1 MLKTVYLDN
10 AATTP
15 MDDRVIDAM
24 TDAMR
29 STFGNPSA
37 SHNLGRKAKG
47 LLETSRRTIA
57 KVINAAPKEI
67 VFTSGG
73 TEADNM
79 AIIGAVEDL
88 GVKNIITSR
97 TEHKAV
103 LYTSERMAEQ
113 HGVNIHYVELDE
125 LGRPS
130 YENLAELASQNPN
143 SLITLMHANNE
154 IGTKIDLK
162 KVGEISRANNCYFHS
177 DTVQTLGHF
186 AIDVKDIQADFITCS
201 AHKLNGPK
209 GVGFLY
215 TNSDLQ
221 MKPMIVGGG
230 QESGKRA
237 GTENLISIV
246 GLAKSIEL
254 ADEHLEEEIAYIT
267 GLKNHMK
274 SLIQDQIPGA
284 NFNGDTSDNGSLYT
298 VLNVSLPPTD
308 FNDVLLLKLDIEGVC
323 VSGGSACNSGANTG
337 SHVLNALNHPTD
349 RQAIRFS
356 FSRFT
361 TKEDLEFAVEKLR
374 KVLEIPA
381 NVMA

>member
-1 MLKTVYLDN
+1 MKTVYLDN

-15 MDDRVIDAM
+15 MDDRVIAAM
-24 TDAMR
+24 TEAMQN
-29 STFGNPSA
+29 TYGNPSA

-47 LLETSRRTIA
+47 LLETSRRSIA
-57 KVINAAPKEI
+57 KIINAAPKEI

-79 AIIGAVEDL
+79 AIICAVEDL
-88 GVKNIITSR
+88 GVKTIITAR

-103 LYTSERMAEQ
+103 LYTSERMAKLHGVEILYVNLDADGRPNYQHLQELAEQ
-113 HGVNIHYVELDE
+113 HNH
-125 LGRPS
+125 
-130 YENLAELASQNPN
+130 

-162 KVGEISRANNCYFHS
+162 LVGEIAKKNNCFFHS

-186 AIDVKDIQADFITCS
+186 AIDVKEVQADFITCS

-215 TNSDLQ
+215 INGDLTL
-221 MKPMIVGGG
+221 KPMIVGGG

-237 GTENLISIV
+237 GTENIVSIV
-246 GLAKSIEL
+246 GLARSLELSTENLDHEIE
-254 ADEHLEEEIAYIT
+254 YIT
-267 GLKNHMK
+267 SIKNHMRER
-274 SLIQDQIPGA
+274 LMERIPGVA
-284 NFNGDTSDNGSLYT
+284 FNGDVSDEGSLYT

-323 VSGGSACNSGANTG
+323 CSGGSACNSGANLG
-337 SHVLNALNHPTD
+337 SHVLNALSHPMD

-361 TKEDLEFAVEKLR
+361 TKEDTDFAVEKLR
-374 KVLEIPA
+374 TVLGIEEE
-381 NVMA
+381 VTV

>member
-1 MLKTVYLDN
+1 MRTVYLDN

-15 MDDRVIDAM
+15 MDDRVIVAM
-24 TDAMR
+24 TEAMK

-37 SHNLGRKAKG
+37 GHNLGRKAKG
-47 LLETSRRTIA
+47 LLETSRRSIA
-57 KVINAAPKEI
+57 KIINALPKEI

-79 AIIGAVEDL
+79 AIRCAVEDL
-88 GVKNIITSR
+88 AVKTIITSR

-103 LYTSERMAEQ
+103 LFSAEMMAKQ
-113 HGVNIHYVELDE
+113 HGVSVLYVNLDAD
-125 LGRPS
+125 GRPN
-130 YENLAELASQNPN
+130 YEHLSQLAAANPH
-143 SLITLMHANNE
+143 SLISLMHANNE

-162 KVGEISRANNCYFHS
+162 KVGQIAKDFDCYFHS
-177 DTVQTLGHF
+177 DTVQTMGHF
-186 AIDVKDIQADFITCS
+186 AIDVKEIQADFLTCS

-215 TNSDLQ
+215 VNSSLQ
-221 MKPMIVGGG
+221 MNPIIVGGG

-246 GLAKSIEL
+246 GLAKSLEL
-254 ADEHLEEEIAYIT
+254 AQENLEEEIKYIQ
-267 GLKNHMK
+267 GLKKHMK
-274 SLIQDQIPGA
+274 NSITDKIPGVQ
-284 NFNGDTSDNGSLYT
+284 FNGDTSDEGSLYT

-308 FNDVLLLKLDIEGVC
+308 FNEMLLLKLDIEGVC
-323 VSGGSACNSGANTG
+323 CSGGSACNSGANKG
-337 SHVLNALNHPTD
+337 SHVLNSLNHPAN

-361 TKEDLEFAVEKLR
+361 QLDDIEFAVEKLQ

-381 NVMA
+381 KVLA